1 MWRGG
6 AAVCLPAKPPWRR
19 GDMWRRGPRAQ
30 VVEPKRLT
38 LAELA
43 EYNGEQPGKP
53 IYLAIRGTVFDV
65 TKGARSGRPRLLLS
79 RRTWAHELPMWLGTL
94 LSKRAEQLH
103 DGEHNPRSTGELRSV
118 MSASAQPWTD
128 AQVHRRIRSGPVPKQ
143 TSQIATRLCIVDHV
157 GCEKMSRSSGEPPA
171 ATRAARLC
179 PAATCRGGAGPGKD
193 FYGPDG
199 MYPFAGHECAR
210 AFAMLS
216 TDTADCHDGLEV
228 GAASCTIV
236 LLMPA
241 L

>member
-1 MWRGG
+1 VWRGG

-94 LSKRAEQLH
+94 LSKRAEQ
-103 DGEHNPRSTGELRSV
+103 
-118 MSASAQPWTD
+118 
-128 AQVHRRIRSGPVPKQ
+128 
-143 TSQIATRLCIVDHV
+143 AT
-157 GCEKMSRSSGEPPA
+157 
-171 ATRAARLC
+171 
-179 PAATCRGGAGPGKD
+179 
-193 FYGPDG
+193 
-199 MYPFAGHECAR
+199 
-210 AFAMLS
+210 
-216 TDTADCHDGLEV
+216 
-228 GAASCTIV
+228 
-236 LLMPA
+236 
-241 L
+241 